1 VLTIHI
7 VYFTDNVAM
16 FRGCWLG
23 DRLLPDSRAWY
34 FGDCKII
41 QRAEASGTNPAKLSL
56 NLLEALFTREEMAAS
71 NVNGA
76 RGREI
81 LDPVKIK
88 AIYCKPTTRKC
99 IL

>member
-1 VLTIHI
+1 
-7 VYFTDNVAM
+7 M

-23 DRLLPDSRAWY
+23 DRHVPDSRIWY
-34 FGDCKII
+34 FGDSKII

-76 RGREI
+76 RGRDL
-81 LDPVKIK
+81 LDPIKIK
-88 AIYCKPTTRKC
+88 AIYGKAFTAEVLKKC
-99 IL
+99 YFFYFCI